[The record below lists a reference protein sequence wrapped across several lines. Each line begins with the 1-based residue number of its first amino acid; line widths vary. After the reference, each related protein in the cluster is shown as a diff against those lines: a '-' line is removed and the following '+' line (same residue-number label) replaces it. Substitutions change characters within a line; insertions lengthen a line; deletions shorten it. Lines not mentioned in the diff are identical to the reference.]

1 MTDQDAMDKSDRST
15 VATTKRSSQKK
26 KKKTKE
32 PPGCLGKK
40 QQLENTSSDT
50 YHGSTKK
57 TFLTRL
63 FLPHLPQGKGTVC
76 SWTSAQTAAL
86 MFYWGQR

>member
-15 VATTKRSSQKK
+15 VATTKRSSQKKK

-57 TFLTRL
+57 LFSLAYSYLIFLRERAL
-63 FLPHLPQGKGTVC
+63 CVAGPQHR
-76 SWTSAQTAAL
+76 QL
-86 MFYWGQR
+86 L